1 MSWLQTSKQH
11 KSYCPK
17 LRQQPE
23 EEKKKQNNKKLKRKK
38 KKKEKEEEKRTEK
51 QRPDLSP
58 DAGKKCE
65 LEGEGLITSRG
76 SRETA
81 AAVGAAAYL
90 PGLSQIV

>member
-1 MSWLQTSKQH
+1 MSWLRTSKQR

-17 LRQQPE
+17 SRQQPQ

-38 KKKEKEEEKRTEK
+38 EKEEKKRTEK

-65 LEGEGLITSRG
+65 LKGEGFAASRG
-76 SRETA
+76 SQEIA
-81 AAVGAAAYL
+81 AAGGAAAYL
-90 PGLSQIV
+90 PGLKFTN